1 MRDHDGHAASKQ
13 FHTDLV
19 YGSACGRYVR
29 HWALCKTTLCS
40 NRYFFWEDS
49 HDRRCSSS
57 CFYPVPIAVFGILIH
72 SVMEGL
78 LRFGPPQE
86 TIQQP
91 RFSPSFDVKETK
103 GRLFCSKADLP
114 GSSFRIWK
122 SPILATGSPSVGK
135 REAEERKE
143 GDNYLHGRAQLWF
156 FQRTF
161 TLPES
166 ADVDQVKADLNAGV
180 LSIVIPK
187 RTAAQP
193 EKVNVS
199 VGQ

>member
-1 MRDHDGHAASKQ
+1 MTAVVRRPVSTQ
-13 FHTDLV
+13 FPSLFSEFDPF
-19 YGSACGRYVR
+19 R
-29 HWALCKTTLCS
+29 
-40 NRYFFWEDS
+40 
-49 HDRRCSSS
+49 
-57 CFYPVPIAVFGILIH
+57 
-72 SVMEGL
+72 VMEGL

-86 TIQQP
+86 AIQ
-91 RFSPSFDVKETK
+91 RSLEFAPSFDVKETK
-103 GRLFCSKADLP
+103 DAFLFKADLP
-114 GSSFRIWK
+114 GVKLSDLEITH
-122 SPILATGSPSVGK
+122 TGNRLTIGGK

-143 GDNYLHGRAQLWF
+143 GDNYYMVERSFGS

-193 EKVNVS
+193 RKVNVS